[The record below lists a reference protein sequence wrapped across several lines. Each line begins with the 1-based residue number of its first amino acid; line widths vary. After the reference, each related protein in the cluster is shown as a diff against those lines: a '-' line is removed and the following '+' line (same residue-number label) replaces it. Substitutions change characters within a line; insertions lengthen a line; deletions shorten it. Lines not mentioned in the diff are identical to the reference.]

1 MTLPYVKMQGLGN
14 SYIFIEAQRVKK
26 YSLGKLAIAVSDA
39 NEGIG
44 ADGLIVVDTSKEPFA
59 MRIFNRN
66 GSEAEM
72 CGNGLRQAAL
82 FLKKSRF
89 PNRKRF
95 VISTTAGVFLTRVI
109 TSQGSRAKVETSLG
123 SPVFSA
129 KEVGLKSKEDIAF
142 DVPVLEYGD
151 KKITMDCVS
160 IGNPHAVVLVASHDS
175 DWSRLGR
182 EISEHRMFS
191 DGINVNFMKVINS
204 RRFEVKTFERG
215 SGVTAACGSGAAA
228 CLAVGVMRNILQKK
242 AVAVATGG
250 NLELSWDISTNTI
263 SQLGPASI
271 ICYGEYY
278 G

>member
-14 SYIFIEAQRVKK
+14 SYIFIEALRVKK
-26 YSLGKLAIAVSDA
+26 YSLRKLAIVVSDV

-44 ADGLIVVDTSKEPFA
+44 ADGMIVVDTSKEPFA
-59 MRIFNRN
+59 MRIFNRD

-89 PNRKRF
+89 PKRKKF
-95 VISTTAGVFLTRVI
+95 IVSTKAGDFTTRVVS
-109 TSQGSRAKVETSLG
+109 SQGNMAKVETSLG

-129 KEVGLKSKEDIAF
+129 EEIGLKGKADLAF
-142 DVPVLEYGD
+142 DVPLFEYGD
-151 KKITMDCVS
+151 RKITMDCVS
-160 IGNPHAVVLVASHDS
+160 IGNPHAVVFITSYDF

-191 DGINVNFMKVINS
+191 GGVNVNFVNIVNS
-204 RRFEVKTFERG
+204 KRFQVKTYERG
-215 SGVTAACGSGAAA
+215 SGITAACGSGAAA
-228 CLAVGVMRNILQKK
+228 CLAVGVMRNILQKN
-242 AVAVATGG
+242 AVAVAPGG
-250 NLELSWDISTNTI
+250 NLSLSWDMSANII

-271 ICYGEYY
+271 ICHGEYC